1 MEPCP
6 NCASEL
12 TEALRSDAGGGIR
25 LRCPECES
33 CFKGSVGAG
42 AIEAGRLEARQAMLA
57 AYEASVDE
65 CMTALADRMAE
76 ALARDL
82 IGPED
87 FRPPVRRAA

>member
-12 TEALRSDAGGGIR
+12 TEALRSDGDGGIR

-42 AIEAGRLEARQAMLA
+42 EIEAGRIEARRALLA

-65 CMTALADRMAE
+65 CMTTLADRMAE

-82 IGPED
+82 IGADD
-87 FRPPVRRAA
+87 FRPPAPRAA

>member
-12 TEALRSDAGGGIR
+12 TEALASDGSGGVR

-33 CFKGSVGAG
+33 CFAGSLGAR
-42 AIEAGRLEARQAMLA
+42 ELERGRLEARQSLLA

-65 CMTALADRMAE
+65 SMNALADRLAE

-82 IGPED
+82 IGPDD
-87 FRPPVRRAA
+87 FRPAHRAA